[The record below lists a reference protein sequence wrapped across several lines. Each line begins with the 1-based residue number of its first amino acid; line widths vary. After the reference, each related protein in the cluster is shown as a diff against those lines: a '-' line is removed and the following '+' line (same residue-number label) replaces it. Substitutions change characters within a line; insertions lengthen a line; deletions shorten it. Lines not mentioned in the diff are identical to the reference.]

1 MVQVKESLKICQCV
15 VVVAVVAMVQIKE
28 SLKICQCSSSRSY
41 SANKRVVQNLSECKT
56 LLFAILLP
64 HSEKKSVIM
73 VLQIKESFEIC
84 QGVVVVVKIKES
96 FQIRQSVVVEVQ
108 IRESFKICQC
118 YRSSA
123 NKIVVQNL
131 SDRRSSSAIEM
142 SFEV

>member
-1 MVQVKESLKICQCV
+1 MVQVKESFKICQCV
-15 VVVAVVAMVQIKE
+15 EVVTVRKKRVVENLSVR
-28 SLKICQCSSSRSY
+28 CSGSRSY

-73 VLQIKESFEIC
+73 VLQIKESFKIC

-108 IRESFKICQC
+108 IREPFKICQC
-118 YRSSA
+118 
-123 NKIVVQNL
+123 VVAVL
-131 SDRRSSSAIEM
+131 TK
-142 SFEV
+142 